1 MPASRF
7 GVDVWGFVVCAAEA
21 VACGCVSDGAAETV
35 VPGEA
40 VVVTAVFG

>member
-7 GVDVWGFVVCAAEA
+7 GVDVWGFAVCAAEA
-21 VACGCVSDGAAETV
+21 VVCGCVSDGAAETV

-40 VVVTAVFG
+40 VVVTAVSG